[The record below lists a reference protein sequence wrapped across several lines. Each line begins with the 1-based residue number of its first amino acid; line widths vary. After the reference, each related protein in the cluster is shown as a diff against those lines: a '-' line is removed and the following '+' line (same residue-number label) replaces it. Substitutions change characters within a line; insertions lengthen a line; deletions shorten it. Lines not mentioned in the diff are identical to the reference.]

1 MPKAVFENR
10 VAVFPGSFDPIHIGH
25 VDIIQRALPLF
36 DKIIV
41 GIGLNSQKK
50 YLFPTELRKEW
61 IKRIFQYE
69 SKVEVMTYEGLTV
82 NFCQQ
87 QNAQT
92 ILRGLRSSSDFT
104 FEKHIA
110 QMNQAMNR
118 DIETVFLLSNPS
130 LAMISSSIV
139 RDILMNQGDVS
150 QFVPE
155 EIEDMVM
162 LKNIVE

>member
-1 MPKAVFENR
+1 MPNNVFENR
-10 VAVFPGSFDPIHIGH
+10 IAVFPGSFDPIHIGH
-25 VDIIQRALPLF
+25 IDIIQRALPLF
-36 DKIIV
+36 DKIII

-50 YLFPTELRKEW
+50 YLFPTELRRDW
-61 IKRIFQYE
+61 IRQVFKSE
-69 SKVEVMTYEGLTV
+69 NKVDVKTYEGLTV

-87 QNAQT
+87 QNAQI
-92 ILRGLRSSSDFT
+92 ILRGLRSSADFV

-118 DIETVFLLSNPS
+118 NIETVFLLSNPS
-130 LAMISSSIV
+130 LAMISSSII
-139 RDILMNQGDVS
+139 RDVLLNNGDVS

-162 LKNIVE
+162 LKNIIE